1 MAGTDLV
8 RWLARFGATLLCSAC
23 QFVSNVNDLEIHED
37 PPIDVGWNCLGV
49 PDQRAT
55 PTVVKYDGSVSLV
68 PNGELV
74 ENAVLRVCKGD
85 DDTCADPLV
94 PPIYSP
100 DGHVTFEVP
109 GGFNGYLEL
118 ESPTAMPGRVEM
130 VRPIGRMR
138 LLPELKVI
146 KRETFAAFATAGKVA
161 IDPDLGHVMF
171 WVEDCGGQRASGV
184 AIRVIEGPEGNAA
197 QLSPKTA
204 AYYAVASRLP
214 SIGLGQTDSTGG
226 GGIINLPPVFWTFEA
241 YLVADQRHIATV
253 AARIRPGQVTV
264 FVVEP
269 D

>member
-1 MAGTDLV
+1 V
-8 RWLARFGATLLCSAC
+8 KCLARFSATLLCSAC
-23 QFVSNVNDLEIHED
+23 QFVSNVNDLQIHED
-37 PPIDVGWNCLGV
+37 PPTNVGWNCLGK

-55 PTVVKYDGSVSLV
+55 PPLVKYDGAVTFV

-74 ENAVLRVCKGD
+74 EDAVVRVCKSD

-100 DGHVTFEVP
+100 DGRVTFEVP

-138 LLPELKVI
+138 LLVEPKMI
-146 KRETFAAFATAGKVA
+146 KRENFANFAAASQVA

-184 AIRVIEGPEGNAA
+184 AVRVIEGPEGNAA
-197 QLSPKTA
+197 QLLPNSA
-204 AYYAVASRLP
+204 AYYAVAGRLP
-214 SIGLGQTDSTGG
+214 SSGVGQTDSAGG

-241 YLVADQRHIATV
+241 YLAADQRHIATV
-253 AARIRPGQVTV
+253 AARVRPGQVTV